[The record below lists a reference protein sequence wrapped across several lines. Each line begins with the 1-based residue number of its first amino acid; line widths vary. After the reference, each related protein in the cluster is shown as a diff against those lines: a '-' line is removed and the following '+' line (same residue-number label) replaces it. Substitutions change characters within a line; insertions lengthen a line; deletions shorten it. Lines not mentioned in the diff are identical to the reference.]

1 MTVRVRITRAL
12 SLLTLAATLVC
23 GVRSAQAGDVSFYD
37 PKKLVTP
44 PIHKV
49 TPAKPERFTM
59 PNGTVVFLL
68 ENHEL
73 PVVSGVA
80 YFKSSPA
87 LVPDDRV
94 GLASLAGEVM
104 RSGGTATHPGDAL
117 DDRLAAIGASINT
130 GVGADQA
137 NGGFRCLTENT
148 SEVIGTWADVLRHP
162 VFPDDKIELA
172 KVGLR
177 RSIASRNDEMIGL
190 LVRTAT
196 QAVYGKQN
204 KYAREPEYSSV
215 EPITKADCLKLHAA
229 VFVPER
235 MVLAIYGD
243 FKSAEM
249 KTLLMA
255 RFGDWKASG
264 TAAPVA
270 VATPRTV
277 APKLLFAPKD
287 DVTQSGIVV
296 AQPGSRADDP
306 DYAPLQVLEQGL
318 GGGFQSRLFNKIRT
332 QRGLAYATGA
342 NAGADFHRPGVF
354 LAYSLT
360 KSESTMVA
368 LRLLRE
374 EVARVTQAAFT
385 NDELEAAKQSVV
397 NGFVFNF
404 EDPSQVLFRSAFY
417 ELNGYPLDF
426 LLKYQKDL
434 DAVTAQSVLEA
445 ARRKITPA
453 AQVAIIVGREKDFDA
468 RLESAGLPVERVDIT
483 IPPPPRQGGEV
494 KATPEARAQA
504 QAWLAGAAKLA
515 GGSAA
520 WMAVKTVKLTTEA
533 SVSIQGQNISF
544 TAEETWQ
551 LPNKQVAVQKLPFG
565 EVKQGFDGRA
575 GWMSG
580 MGQLQDNPK
589 AAEAVAKEAE
599 RSLWRLLGA
608 SPPVP
613 LVALA
618 AAEKADGKDYR
629 AAVVEGAKQTD
640 LTVLFDADGRLAGVA
655 YHDEGSPQM
664 PAARVQ
670 ELLGDWRAEGT
681 LSYPHSMKVLRDGK
695 VFLESKVTAIVLNPP
710 VTEAMFAKPAK

>member
-1 MTVRVRITRAL
+1 MTVRVHITRAL
-12 SLLTLAATLVC
+12 SLLAIALSLATGARMARAT
-23 GVRSAQAGDVSFYD
+23 DVSVYD

-49 TPAKPERFTM
+49 TPAQPQRFVL
-59 PNGTVVFLL
+59 PNGAVVFLL

-117 DDRLAAIGASINT
+117 DDRLAAIGAAINS
-130 GVGADQA
+130 GIGADQA

-162 VFPDDKIELA
+162 AFPDDKIELA

-177 RSIASRNDEMIGL
+177 RTIASRNDEMVGL
-190 LVRTAT
+190 LTRTAS
-196 QAVYGKQN
+196 QAVYGKKN
-204 KYAREPEYSSV
+204 KYAREAEYATV
-215 EPITKADCLKLHAA
+215 EPITKADCDKLHAA

-235 MVLAIYGD
+235 AVLAIYGD
-243 FKSAEM
+243 FKTADM
-249 KTLLMA
+249 KTLLA
-255 RFGDWKASG
+255 AKFGDWKASG
-264 TAAPVA
+264 TPAPPA
-270 VATPRTV
+270 VETPRTV
-277 APKLLFAPKD
+277 TPKLLFAPKD
-287 DVTQSGIVV
+287 DVTQSGIVIT
-296 AQPGSRADDP
+296 QPGSRADDP
-306 DYAPLQVLEQGL
+306 DYASLQVLEQGL

-342 NAGADFHRPGVF
+342 NAGSDYHRPGVF

-368 LRLLRE
+368 LSLLRE
-374 EVARVTQAAFT
+374 EVAKVTKATFT
-385 NDELEAAKQSVV
+385 SDELDAAKQSVV

-445 ARRKITPA
+445 AKRKITPE

-468 RLESAGLPVERVDIT
+468 KLESAGLSVERVDIT
-483 IPPPPRQGGEV
+483 IPPPPHQGPEV
-494 KATPEARAQA
+494 KATPEARAQG
-504 QAWLAGAAKLA
+504 QQWLAGAAKLA
-515 GGSAA
+515 GGSSA
-520 WMAVKTVKLTTEA
+520 WAAVKTVKITTAA

-544 TAEETWQ
+544 SGEETWK

-565 EVKQGFDGRA
+565 EVKQGFDGRS

-589 AAEAVAKEAE
+589 AAEAVAKESE
-599 RSLWRLLGA
+599 RSLWRLLGEPA
-608 SPPVP
+608 KFT
-613 LVALA
+613 LVALDA
-618 AAEKADGKDYR
+618 PEKADGKDYR
-629 AAVVEGAKQTD
+629 AAVVEGAKQED
-640 LTVLFDADGRLAGVA
+640 LTVLFDEGGRLAGVA

-670 ELLGDWRAEGT
+670 ELMTDWRAEGA
-681 LSYPHSMKVLRDGK
+681 LQYPHAMKVLRDGK
-695 VFLESKVTAIVLNPP
+695 VFLDAKVTAIVLNPV
-710 VTEAMFAKPAK
+710 VTDDMFVKPAK